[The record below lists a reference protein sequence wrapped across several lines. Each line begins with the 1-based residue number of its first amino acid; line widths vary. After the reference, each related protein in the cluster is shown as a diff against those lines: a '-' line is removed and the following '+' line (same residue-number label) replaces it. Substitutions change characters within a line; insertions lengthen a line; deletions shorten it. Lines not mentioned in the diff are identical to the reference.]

1 MLSDQRKELSNFFMK
16 FRFPKIPFNSKWFIR
31 IIGGF
36 GIFIGVILLAGYLF
50 VIRPV
55 LVLANEAKA
64 LKASLASV
72 NRGVENMDFK
82 EIKQGLDNTKNEL
95 ENFKKVYEKN
105 TRVIRKIPFAKNYYD
120 DGNHFLI
127 VADQGIQLGG
137 IVVDTLEPYAADIGF
152 SDGGDSAANV
162 PAQERIVKLLKLM
175 PNFSTKV
182 KEISD
187 SMNKINT
194 ELAQIDPSRYPSSL
208 PVQVKYFRLDPNLN
222 LKEQV
227 LAVQSISNEL
237 AKKAPQFEALFNAIP
252 EFMGLD
258 APKRYLILFANN
270 YEIRMSGGFN
280 TYAVVVEF
288 TEGIPEIIYSI
299 DTYFIDEGARTGSSA
314 LVNRNVPYFLKNY
327 LYLSGN
333 TFRIYARDA
342 TSVSPDFPTAAN
354 NFLDGF
360 WRKDRSLP
368 QAIDGVIQIDNDVAV
383 DLLRIVGPVNT
394 EKYSIKTDQGTYVT
408 VPVTEFNADN
418 VIEELENI
426 AGGKLAETIG
436 RKEIIRFLAQS
447 IFEKIFTSSATN
459 FISLSR
465 TMLDSMSK
473 KDVIMYSFDP
483 AVETAFNGLGYSGR
497 IKEVSAGWDYLH
509 VNRSNFGSGKADWT
523 KEGFVT
529 QEVVKGVEMKD
540 GKKIGTVSVTIKN
553 PKRPS
558 WYDIV
563 PCCFYRAYLRVYVPA
578 GSKLISASASDGQ
591 DAHSAEFADD
601 ILNKT
606 FFETFTTQQK
616 QTDLTI
622 NFEYELPDTVSLD
635 DYHLL
640 IQRQPGTSVDPYHI
654 SVDEK
659 SRDVLLNADTEV
671 NF

>member
-1 MLSDQRKELSNFFMK
+1 M
-16 FRFPKIPFNSKWFIR
+16 
-31 IIGGF
+31 
-36 GIFIGVILLAGYLF
+36 
-50 VIRPV
+50 
-55 LVLANEAKA
+55 
-64 LKASLASV
+64 
-72 NRGVENMDFK
+72 
-82 EIKQGLDNTKNEL
+82 
-95 ENFKKVYEKN
+95 
-105 TRVIRKIPFAKNYYD
+105 
-120 DGNHFLI
+120 
-127 VADQGIQLGG
+127 
-137 IVVDTLEPYAADIGF
+137 DTLEPYAADIGF

>member
-383 DLLRIVGPVNT
+383 DLLRIVG
-394 EKYSIKTDQGTYVT
+394 
-408 VPVTEFNADN
+408 
-418 VIEELENI
+418 LE
-426 AGGKLAETIG
+426 
-436 RKEIIRFLAQS
+436 
-447 IFEKIFTSSATN
+447 
-459 FISLSR
+459 
-465 TMLDSMSK
+465 
-473 KDVIMYSFDP
+473 
-483 AVETAFNGLGYSGR
+483 
-497 IKEVSAGWDYLH
+497 
-509 VNRSNFGSGKADWT
+509 
-523 KEGFVT
+523 
-529 QEVVKGVEMKD
+529 
-540 GKKIGTVSVTIKN
+540 
-553 PKRPS
+553 
-558 WYDIV
+558 
-563 PCCFYRAYLRVYVPA
+563 
-578 GSKLISASASDGQ
+578 
-591 DAHSAEFADD
+591 
-601 ILNKT
+601 
-606 FFETFTTQQK
+606 
-616 QTDLTI
+616 
-622 NFEYELPDTVSLD
+622 
-635 DYHLL
+635 
-640 IQRQPGTSVDPYHI
+640 
-654 SVDEK
+654 
-659 SRDVLLNADTEV
+659 
-671 NF
+671 